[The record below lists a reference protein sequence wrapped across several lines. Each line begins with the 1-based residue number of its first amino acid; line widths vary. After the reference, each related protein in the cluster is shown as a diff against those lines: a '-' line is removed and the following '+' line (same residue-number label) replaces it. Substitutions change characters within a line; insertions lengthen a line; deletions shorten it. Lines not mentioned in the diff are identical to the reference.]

1 MVDEL
6 LIRVVIQTVS
16 DIAPF
21 HLRTRKVEFNSN
33 GIFFVGIDTN
43 QIYLFD
49 YVDVI
54 EIIPDEDPPELPF

>member
-1 MVDEL
+1 MVEEL
-6 LIRVVIQTVS
+6 ALRVVIQTVA

-21 HLRTRKVEFNSN
+21 HLRTRKVEFQNS
-33 GIFFVGIDTN
+33 GIYFIGLDTN

-54 EIIPDEDPPELPF
+54 EIIPDEEPPELPF